1 MLDFGLAK
9 AFAGDGSAPDSSQ
22 LPTVTDTELRPG
34 AILGTPAYM
43 SPEQARGQAI
53 DKRTDIWAFGCVL
66 YEMLTGRRAF
76 PGETISDTIAAI
88 LEREP
93 AWTALPQ
100 STPASVR
107 RLLAQCLDKDPK
119 RRLRDIG
126 QARIELDDA
135 MAQPSARDTRSGV
148 SVPTP
153 LSRRPSEAGA
163 GSATARVPRW
173 VAVAAGLVLLLL
185 VAALAGVTWRSLGR
199 APAAEP
205 RVVRLTLA
213 LPAGQELVTAG
224 VSARGDLARRDQH
237 RLCGESWRRDADL
250 PASRRQPGGHGARR
264 HRRGQVSVLLSRREV
279 DRVLRGAA
287 N

>member
-1 MLDFGLAK
+1 MLTRDGDAKVLDFGLAK
-9 AFAGDGSAPDSSQ
+9 AFAGDGSTLDSSHV
-22 LPTVTDTELRPG
+22 PTVTDTELRPG

-66 YEMLTGRRAF
+66 YEMLTGRTAF
-76 PGETISDTIAAI
+76 PGETISDTIAVI

-100 STPASVR
+100 STPAPVR

-135 MAQPSARDTRSGV
+135 IAQPPARDTRSGV

-153 LSRRPSEAGA
+153 LSRR
-163 GSATARVPRW
+163 SAP
-173 VAVAAGLVLLLL
+173 AVGL
-185 VAALAGVTWRSLGR
+185 G
-199 APAAEP
+199 APAAGRWGGTVLLGLFGEIRGASDPTIGVHADHELHRLRQRPQLVAGRANGDLHSRWRGLPEP
-205 RVVRLTLA
+205 R
-213 LPAGQELVTAG
+213 
-224 VSARGDLARRDQH
+224 
-237 RLCGESWRRDADL
+237 ADL
-250 PASRRQPGGHGARR
+250 RQAAPQRRVGTTHERRQSQVRTGVYTRR
-264 HRRGQVSVLLSRREV
+264 LAN
-279 DRVLRGAA
+279 RV
-287 N
+287 